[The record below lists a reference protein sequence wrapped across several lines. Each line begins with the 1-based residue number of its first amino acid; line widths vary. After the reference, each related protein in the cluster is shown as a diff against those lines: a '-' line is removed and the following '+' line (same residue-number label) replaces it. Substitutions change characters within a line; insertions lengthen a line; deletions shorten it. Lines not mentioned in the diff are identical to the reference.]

1 MHHLV
6 RKRPLIAQRWEMRNQ
21 YSSRRP
27 VAWMITSSDFGRA
40 ETLRLPGILSS
51 PSTATNRG

>member
-1 MHHLV
+1 VHHLV
-6 RKRPLIAQRWEMRNQ
+6 RKRPLIAQRREMRNE

-40 ETLRLPGILSS
+40 ETLRVVRHPELTI
-51 PSTATNRG
+51 NRD